1 MPEWYGDCPK
11 CQPEHRPLY
20 FNSGPNKAG
29 KYTFVCYY
37 CAARVTREALPAQF
51 ESEYVDRLIRCG
63 NEMYETIARLAG
75 SSHEYERLAKQEP
88 LSGWRMLTSLREG
101 KSGDGTGAE

>member
-1 MPEWYGDCPK
+1 MPPEWYGDCPK

-37 CAARVTREALPAQF
+37 CAARTTREALPAQF
-51 ESEYVDRLIRCG
+51 ESEYVDRLIRNG
-63 NEMYETIARLAG
+63 NELYELALWNDVG
-75 SSHEYERLAKQEP
+75 ADHEWMT
-88 LSGWRMLTSLREG
+88 GWKMLTSLRE
-101 KSGDGTGAE
+101 KTND